1 MPISSFFSSMQK
13 EEKKIW
19 LKGFVSVFLS
29 LCVDHWDLK
38 ANRYSKRT
46 NKSCHLCSSPSDRVN
61 YVCFCPCVQHHPC
74 DISLSCRH
82 KRRKVITLNKETT
95 DSSVMLLERLKPTR
109 THKFYLTGQ
118 QTSALCIHAHAHYNS
133 HLHRVEATTCTC
145 LLFPCKRRAWEE
157 SSHTVDKTKKL
168 RKAADIYCI

>member
-1 MPISSFFSSMQK
+1 MPISSFFPMQK

-19 LKGFVSVFLS
+19 LKRFCLCLFVFVCRPL
-29 LCVDHWDLK
+29 DLK

-82 KRRKVITLNKETT
+82 KRRKVTTLNKETT
-95 DSSVMLLERLKPTR
+95 DSSVMLLERLKPTC
-109 THKFYLTGQ
+109 THRFYLTGQ